1 MEVLRTERLILRRL
15 TTEDA
20 EFIVEL
26 MNDPD
31 WLRYIGDRGVRTV
44 EEARTYLLAGPL
56 AMYDRLGFGLYCVE
70 LRESGVPIGIC
81 GLLKRDALVDVD
93 IGFAM
98 LPAFRARGYAYEAAA
113 ATLEYAKRE
122 LGLTRVVAIVSP
134 ENEGSKQLL
143 RKLGLRFERTTRL
156 SADGKEVCIFA
167 LLSVS

>member
-1 MEVLRTERLILRRL
+1 MDVLRTERLILRRL
-15 TTEDA
+15 TTDDA
-20 EFIVEL
+20 EFMIEL

-44 EEARTYLLAGPL
+44 EDARAYLLAGPL

-70 LRESGVPIGIC
+70 IRASCVPIGIC
-81 GLLKRDALVDVD
+81 GLLKRDALDDVD

-113 ATLEYAKRE
+113 ATLDYAKRE

-134 ENEGSKQLL
+134 ENEQSMRLL
-143 RKLGLRFERTTRL
+143 RKLGLGLERTTRL
-156 SADGKEVCIFA
+156 SEEGKEVCIFA
-167 LLSVS
+167 PETIG